1 MKTEITFS
9 LSAQAIVDQ
18 ALALDALK
26 RCTHSAETDNL
37 LGRDHAPAI
46 LEATKMAFAQLA
58 LLLVPHV
65 ADSAINDEAAS
76 QQSVNSASASLLMS
90 ITLRLPDDITSDSQG
105 VIRRLLEHALTM
117 LALTAVYAASDTAAS
132 DRYRQLALG
141 SVERLR
147 KFADSGEKIPTRTA
161 LCWI

>member
-65 ADSAINDEAAS
+65 RD
-76 QQSVNSASASLLMS
+76 
-90 ITLRLPDDITSDSQG
+90 
-105 VIRRLLEHALTM
+105 
-117 LALTAVYAASDTAAS
+117 
-132 DRYRQLALG
+132 
-141 SVERLR
+141 
-147 KFADSGEKIPTRTA
+147 
-161 LCWI
+161 